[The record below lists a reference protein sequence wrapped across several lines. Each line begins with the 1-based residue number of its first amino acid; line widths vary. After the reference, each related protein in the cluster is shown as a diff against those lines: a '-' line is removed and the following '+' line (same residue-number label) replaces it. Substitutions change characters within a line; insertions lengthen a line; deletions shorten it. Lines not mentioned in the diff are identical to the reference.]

1 MRAAMPPNRRDP
13 SRHPSTTSAR
23 ARPPV
28 EESEEDVAPEEQE
41 GDAPPSDGEGSFD
54 EEQSFQE
61 EDDNPDA
68 TRAGPPLTLEIIEGP
83 DRGRRKRF
91 QGVRM
96 VIGRGVDCELTLGD
110 QSVSRRHVELVYGGE
125 TGVMLRDLVSGN
137 GTRVNDERVEE
148 VRLNHDDVIT
158 IGRTSIRFVDELERI
173 RRKRQ
178 EEEEAERKEK
188 EEAERLALE
197 EEEARKK
204 AEEEE
209 EAAKKKAE
217 EEEEAAKKKAEEEAA
232 KALPPKPPPRDPL
245 RLMVAGVLVLVLAL
259 IGGGVLF
266 LKHDSSEPAPLTQ
279 KQIRAQTLLQ
289 EARNSFRRGDY
300 AEAVDLA
307 EQADGLAPGMDAEN
321 FLAAARKELSI
332 VKAFDEVRAL
342 MGAFEFAKARE
353 LLTSTPPGTAAK
365 TAEARVKLEA
375 ELAKAELDYQVKQ
388 VEAALEARD
397 VTTAHMLISRL
408 PADRQP
414 PYLARV
420 AELESVLAQE
430 AVDAELQ
437 ENNRRAAAA
446 RQAQAQREAFVLAA
460 FSPVQQRFDAGDYA
474 RAVLE
479 CDRVIE
485 QHAADKE
492 IRERARLLKKLIPQF
507 ARFYEDAQRKVSS
520 NALESAAR
528 PLRSAAD
535 LYRQIGFKG
544 AVGDTIRGQ
553 LVQSSVVAGKAA
565 LARKDLPGAAGFF
578 QEAVRLNP
586 EDPRAREGQA
596 ALQSRLEDVYRQA
609 YMQRDRDPERSLET
623 FRMISELA
631 AEGSVLKIQA
641 EEQLRATTP

>member
-1 MRAAMPPNRRDP
+1 MPPNRRDP

-28 EESEEDVAPEEQE
+28 EENEEVEEQE
-41 GDAPPSDGEGSFD
+41 GDAPPEGDEGSFD
-54 EEQSFQE
+54 EEQAFQE

-158 IGRTSIRFVDELERI
+158 IGRTSIRFVDELERV

-204 AEEEE
+204 AEEEA

-217 EEEEAAKKKAEEEAA
+217 EEAEAAKKKAEEEAA

-266 LKHDSSEPAPLTQ
+266 FKKDSSEPAPLTP
-279 KQIRAQTLLQ
+279 KQLRAQTLLQ

-307 EQADGLAPGMDAEN
+307 EQADGLVPGMDAEN

-332 VKAFDEVRAL
+332 VKAFEEVRAL
-342 MGAFEFAKARE
+342 MGSFDFAKARE

-365 TAEARVKLEA
+365 TAEARVKLEDELTKA
-375 ELAKAELDYQVKQ
+375 ELAYQVKQ
-388 VEAALEARD
+388 VEAALDARD

-446 RQAQAQREAFVLAA
+446 RQAQAQREAFVVAA
-460 FSPVQQRFDAGDYA
+460 LSPVQQRFDAGDYA

-485 QHAADKE
+485 QYAADKE

-565 LARKDLPGAAGFF
+565 LARNDLPGAAGFF
-578 QEAVRLNP
+578 QEAVRINP
-586 EDPRAREGQA
+586 EDPRARDGQA
-596 ALQSRLEDVYRQA
+596 ALQTRLETVYRQA

-623 FRMISELA
+623 FRMIAELA

-641 EEQLRATTP
+641 EEQLQATAP

>member
-1 MRAAMPPNRRDP
+1 MPPNRRDP

-28 EESEEDVAPEEQE
+28 EESEEVEEQE
-41 GDAPPSDGEGSFD
+41 EDAPPSEDEGAYDG
-54 EEQSFQE
+54 EQSFQE

-125 TGVMLRDLVSGN
+125 SGMMLRDLVSGN

-188 EEAERLALE
+188 EEAERRALE

-204 AEEEE
+204 AEEEA
-209 EAAKKKAE
+209 EAARKKAE
-217 EEEEAAKKKAEEEAA
+217 EEEAAAAAAEAEAKEKEAA

-266 LKHDSSEPAPLTQ
+266 LKRDSSEPAPLTP
-279 KQIRAQTLLQ
+279 KQLRAQTLLQ

-365 TAEARVKLEA
+365 TAEARVKLED
-375 ELAKAELDYQVKQ
+375 ELAKAEFAYQVKQ

-397 VTTAHMLISRL
+397 VSTAHMLISRL

-507 ARFYEDAQRKVSS
+507 ERVYQDAQRKVSS

-544 AVGDTIRGQ
+544 AVGETIRGQ

-578 QEAVRLNP
+578 QEATRLNP

-609 YMQRDRDPERSLET
+609 YMQRDRDPERSMET
-623 FRMISELA
+623 FRMIAELA

-641 EEQLRATTP
+641 EEQLRDTAP

>member
-1 MRAAMPPNRRDP
+1 M
-13 SRHPSTTSAR
+13 
-23 ARPPV
+23 
-28 EESEEDVAPEEQE
+28 EEQE
-41 GDAPPSDGEGSFD
+41 GDAPPSDDEGSYD

-125 TGVMLRDLVSGN
+125 SGMMLRDLVSGN

-188 EEAERLALE
+188 EEAERRAQ

-209 EAAKKKAE
+209 EAARKKAE
-217 EEEEAAKKKAEEEAA
+217 EEAAAAAAADAEAKEKEAA

-245 RLMVAGVLVLVLAL
+245 RLMVAGVLVLVLAFV
-259 IGGGVLF
+259 GGGVLF
-266 LKHDSSEPAPLTQ
+266 LKRGSSEPAPLTQ

-365 TAEARVKLEA
+365 TAEARVKLED
-375 ELAKAELDYQVKQ
+375 ELAKAELAYQVKQ

-397 VTTAHMLISRL
+397 VSTAHMLISRL
-408 PADRQP
+408 PTDRQP
-414 PYLARV
+414 PFLARV

-446 RQAQAQREAFVLAA
+446 RQAKAQREAFVLAA

-507 ARFYEDAQRKVSS
+507 ERVYQDAQRKVSS

-544 AVGDTIRGQ
+544 AVGETIRGQ

-578 QEAVRLNP
+578 QEAMRLDP

-609 YMQRDRDPERSLET
+609 YMQRDRDPERSMET

-641 EEQLRATTP
+641 QEQLQATAP

>member
-1 MRAAMPPNRRDP
+1 MPPNRRDP

>member
-1 MRAAMPPNRRDP
+1 
-13 SRHPSTTSAR
+13 
-23 ARPPV
+23 
-28 EESEEDVAPEEQE
+28 
-41 GDAPPSDGEGSFD
+41 
-54 EEQSFQE
+54 
-61 EDDNPDA
+61 
-68 TRAGPPLTLEIIEGP
+68 
-83 DRGRRKRF
+83 
-91 QGVRM
+91 M
-96 VIGRGVDCELTLGD
+96 VIGRGVDCDLTLGD

-125 TGVMLRDLVSGN
+125 TGMLLRDLVSGN

-148 VRLNHDDVIT
+148 VRLNHDDIIT

-178 EEEEAERKEK
+178 EEEEAERKAK
-188 EEAERLALE
+188 EEEERKAQE

-204 AEEEE
+204 AEEEA
-209 EAAKKKAE
+209 EAERKKAE
-217 EEEEAAKKKAEEEAA
+217 EEEEARKKAEAEEREKEAA

-266 LKHDSSEPAPLTQ
+266 FKQGASEPPALTP
-279 KQIRAQTLLQ
+279 KQLRAQTLLQ
-289 EARNSFRRGDY
+289 DARNAFRRGDY

-307 EQADGLAPGMDAEN
+307 EQADGLAPGMDTEN
-321 FLAAARKELSI
+321 FLAAARKELSV

-353 LLTSTPPGTAAK
+353 LLTSTPPGTATK
-365 TAEARVKLEA
+365 TAEARVKLEE
-375 ELAKAELDYQVKQ
+375 ELAKAELAYQLKQ

-397 VTTAHMLISRL
+397 VTMAHMLISRL

-430 AVDAELQ
+430 ASDAELQ

-446 RQAQAQREAFVLAA
+446 RQAQAQREAFILTA
-460 FSPVQQRFDAGDYA
+460 FSPVQQRFDAGDYS

-507 ARFYEDAQRKVSS
+507 ARFYEDAQRKVNA

-544 AVGDTIRGQ
+544 SVGDTLRGQ

-565 LARKDLPGAAGFF
+565 LARNDLPAAAGFF
-578 QEAVRLNP
+578 REAMRLNP

-596 ALQSRLEDVYRQA
+596 ALQTRLEDIYRQA
-609 YMQRDRDPERSLET
+609 YIQRDRDPERSQEA
-623 FRMISELA
+623 FRMIAELA
-631 AEGSVLKIQA
+631 AEGSTLKTQA
-641 EEQLRATTP
+641 QEKLQETSP

>member
-1 MRAAMPPNRRDP
+1 MRAAMPPNRRGP

-28 EESEEDVAPEEQE
+28 EESEDVDPE
-41 GDAPPSDGEGSFD
+41 GDVPLAEDDGPYD

-148 VRLNHDDVIT
+148 VRLNHDDVISL
-158 IGRTSIRFVDELERI
+158 GRTSIRFVDELERI

-188 EEAERLALE
+188 EEAERLAREEEARQKAEQE
-197 EEEARKK
+197 EEEARQK

-209 EAAKKKAE
+209 AAAAAAQAEAKEK
-217 EEEEAAKKKAEEEAA
+217 EAA

-259 IGGGVLF
+259 VGGGVLF
-266 LKHDSSEPAPLTQ
+266 LKHDASEPPTLTP
-279 KQIRAQTLLQ
+279 KQLRAQTLLQ
-289 EARNSFRRGDY
+289 EARNAFRRGDH

-307 EQADGLAPGMDAEN
+307 EQADALAPGMDTEN

-332 VKAFDEVRAL
+332 VRAFDEVRAL
-342 MGAFEFAKARE
+342 MGSFEFAKARE
-353 LLTSTPPGTAAK
+353 LLASTPPGTAAK

-430 AVDAELQ
+430 ASDAELQ

-446 RQAQAQREAFVLAA
+446 RQAQAQRAAFILAA
-460 FSPVQQRFDAGDYA
+460 FSPVQQRFDAGDYS

-485 QHAADKE
+485 QHEADKE

-535 LYRQIGFKG
+535 LYRQIGFKS

-565 LARKDLPGAAGFF
+565 LARNDLPAAAGFF

-586 EDPRAREGQA
+586 EDPRAREGQE
-596 ALQSRLEDVYRQA
+596 ALQSRLETVYRQA
-609 YMQRDRDPERSLET
+609 YMQRDRDPERSQET
-623 FRMISELA
+623 FRMIAELA

-641 EEQLRATTP
+641 QEKLQETTP